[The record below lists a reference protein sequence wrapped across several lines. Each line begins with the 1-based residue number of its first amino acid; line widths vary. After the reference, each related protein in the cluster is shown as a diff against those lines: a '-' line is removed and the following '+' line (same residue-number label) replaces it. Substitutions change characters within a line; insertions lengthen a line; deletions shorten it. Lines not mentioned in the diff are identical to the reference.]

1 MEKENRHKGLKAKL
15 GNYSELFGTTENH
28 RKLQGTTGQRIEM
41 NLWEKENRHKGLKA
55 KLGNDNDLLGTIG
68 NYRKLQGIT
77 ENYRELKE
85 IEAICENLLKFH
97 GGLTLPRK

>member
-1 MEKENRHKGLKAKL
+1 MI
-15 GNYSELFGTTENH
+15 GNKSLRE
-28 RKLQGTTGQRIEM
+28 QRIEM

-77 ENYRELKE
+77 ENYREL
-85 IEAICENLLKFH
+85 
-97 GGLTLPRK
+97 